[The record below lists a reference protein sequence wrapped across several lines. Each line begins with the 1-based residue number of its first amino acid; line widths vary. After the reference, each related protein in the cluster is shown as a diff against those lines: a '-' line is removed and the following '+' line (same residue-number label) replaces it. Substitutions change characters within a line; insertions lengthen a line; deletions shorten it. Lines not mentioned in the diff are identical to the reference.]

1 MQPMTIPEI
10 ISAVDGTWLNPRKG
24 AAPVTAV
31 CTDSRKIAPGCLFLP
46 WVGERFDGHDFIDR
60 ALDAG
65 AAGCLCARRPELLR
79 PDKFYIQVADTR
91 LALRALASAYRDRFA
106 IPFVQVTGSVGK
118 TTTKEMLAAVLGAKL
133 RVLKTPEN
141 FNNDIGTPLTLL
153 GLGPEHQAAVI
164 ETGMNHFGEIRYL
177 GEMVRP
183 DIAVISNIGDAHI
196 EHLGSRE
203 GILKAKSEIFENLKP
218 EGLAVLN
225 GDDALLNTL
234 DLPFRTV
241 RCGRSEHCAVRVM
254 DMADHG
260 VAGITC
266 TVVSP
271 RDTYHLTIPAPGE
284 HMAYSAAIA
293 VAVGEELG
301 LSTEEITRGAASYE
315 PAGSR
320 MRVLRLRDGR
330 LVLDDCYNANPQS
343 VTAALEILAKTE
355 YPCNAKPIAT
365 PALPNTVI
373 NDVVSIPSS
382 EQITMNTIKYPVI
395 LIIESTNFTT
405 ASSALVLPIIFL
417 ESLRNNFIIIF
428 PIIKIITAFI
438 IFITKLIILD
448 ENPSNNFESS
458 ETFSVLFSLTFS
470 LISSPISVAKKKFI
484 LLSIFRLFHSNFP
497 ITLIIKKRLF

>member
-10 ISAVDGTWLNPRKG
+10 VSAVDGTWLDPREET
-24 AAPVTAV
+24 APITAV

-46 WVGERFDGHDFIDR
+46 WGGERFDGHDFIDA
-60 ALDAG
+60 AL
-65 AAGCLCARRPELLR
+65 ETLR
-79 PDKFYIQVADTR
+79 PGKFYSRVADTR
-91 LALRALASAYRDRFA
+91 LALRALASAYRDRFD
-106 IPFVQVTGSVGK
+106 IPFVQITGSVGK
-118 TTTKEMLAAVLGAKL
+118 TTTKEMISAVLGAQF

-196 EHLGSRE
+196 EYLGSRE
-203 GILKAKSEIFENLKP
+203 GILQAKSEIFENLKP

-241 RCGRSEHCAVRVM
+241 RCGRSEHCDVRVT

-266 TVVSP
+266 TIVSP

-293 VAVGEELG
+293 VAVAEELG
-301 LSTEEITRGAASYE
+301 EDREAVARGAASYE
-315 PAGSR
+315 PTGSR
-320 MRVLRLRDGR
+320 MRVVRLAEGR

-355 YPCNAKPIAT
+355 CGRKVAVLGDMGELGDLTDQAHYNMGALAAMLGIDEVIAIGHKAEKIADGAAQSGGSVT
-365 PALPNTVI
+365 HFATKEEAIRTLTGQLGPDTAMLVKASHAMHFGWIVEQLRQTY
-373 NDVVSIPSS
+373 DRDSS
-382 EQITMNTIKYPVI
+382 K
-395 LIIESTNFTT
+395 
-405 ASSALVLPIIFL
+405 
-417 ESLRNNFIIIF
+417 
-428 PIIKIITAFI
+428 
-438 IFITKLIILD
+438 
-448 ENPSNNFESS
+448 
-458 ETFSVLFSLTFS
+458 
-470 LISSPISVAKKKFI
+470 
-484 LLSIFRLFHSNFP
+484 
-497 ITLIIKKRLF
+497 

>member
-10 ISAVDGTWLNPRKG
+10 ISAVDGTWLNPREG

-46 WVGERFDGHDFIDR
+46 WVGERFDGHDFIDK

-65 AAGCLCARRPELLR
+65 AAGCLCARRPETLR

-241 RCGRSEHCAVRVM
+241 R
-254 DMADHG
+254 
-260 VAGITC
+260 
-266 TVVSP
+266 
-271 RDTYHLTIPAPGE
+271 
-284 HMAYSAAIA
+284 
-293 VAVGEELG
+293 
-301 LSTEEITRGAASYE
+301 
-315 PAGSR
+315 
-320 MRVLRLRDGR
+320 
-330 LVLDDCYNANPQS
+330 
-343 VTAALEILAKTE
+343 
-355 YPCNAKPIAT
+355 
-365 PALPNTVI
+365 
-373 NDVVSIPSS
+373 
-382 EQITMNTIKYPVI
+382 
-395 LIIESTNFTT
+395 
-405 ASSALVLPIIFL
+405 
-417 ESLRNNFIIIF
+417 
-428 PIIKIITAFI
+428 
-438 IFITKLIILD
+438 
-448 ENPSNNFESS
+448 
-458 ETFSVLFSLTFS
+458 
-470 LISSPISVAKKKFI
+470 
-484 LLSIFRLFHSNFP
+484 
-497 ITLIIKKRLF
+497 

>member
-10 ISAVDGTWLNPRKG
+10 VSAVGGTWLNPG
-24 AAPVTAV
+24 AEPAPVTAV
-31 CTDSRKIAPGCLFLP
+31 CTDSRKIAPNSLFLP
-46 WVGERFDGHDFIDR
+46 ITGEKFDGHDFIDK

-65 AAGCLCARRPELLR
+65 AAGCLCARVPDTLR
-79 PDKFYIQVADTR
+79 PDKFYIRVADTR
-91 LALRALASAYRDRFA
+91 LALRALASAYRDKFP
-106 IPFVQVTGSVGK
+106 IPFIQVTGSVGK

-203 GILKAKSEIFENLKP
+203 GILRAKSEIFENLKP

-241 RCGRSEHCAVRVM
+241 RCGQSDHCAVRVT
-254 DMADHG
+254 DVADHG

-266 TVVSP
+266 TIVSP

-284 HMAYSAAIA
+284 HMAYCAAIA

-301 LSTEEITRGAASYE
+301 LDREEITRGAASYE

-355 YPCNAKPIAT
+355 CGRKVAVLGDMGELGALTDQAHYNMGALAAMLGIDEVVAIGDKAEKIADGAAQSGGSVT
-365 PALPNTVI
+365 HFATKEEAARTLTDLLGEDTAMLVKASHAMHFGWI
-373 NDVVSIPSS
+373 V
-382 EQITMNTIKYPVI
+382 EQLKQAY
-395 LIIESTNFTT
+395 
-405 ASSALVLPIIFL
+405 
-417 ESLRNNFIIIF
+417 
-428 PIIKIITAFI
+428 
-438 IFITKLIILD
+438 D
-448 ENPSNNFESS
+448 
-458 ETFSVLFSLTFS
+458 
-470 LISSPISVAKKKFI
+470 
-484 LLSIFRLFHSNFP
+484 
-497 ITLIIKKRLF
+497 

>member
-1 MQPMTIPEI
+1 MEPMSIREI
-10 ISAVDGTWLNPRKG
+10 EKAVRGVWWNPREG
-24 AAPVTAV
+24 AEDVTSV
-31 CTDSRKIAPGCLFLP
+31 TTDSRNVPAGSLFIP
-46 WVGERFDGHDFIDR
+46 IVGEKFDGHRFIDA
-60 ALDAG
+60 ALDQG
-65 AAGCLCARRPELLR
+65 AAGVLCAKLPEDLR
-79 PDKFYIQVADTR
+79 PDKFYIKVADTR
-91 LALRALASAYRDRFA
+91 LALKDLARHYREKFTLPVA
-106 IPFVQVTGSVGK
+106 QITGSVGK
-118 TTTKEMLAAVLGAKL
+118 TTTKDMIAAVLAQKY
-133 RVLKTPEN
+133 RVLKTAEN

-153 GLGPEHQAAVI
+153 GLDHTHEAAVI

-177 GEMVRP
+177 GEMVQP

-241 RCGRSEHCAVRVM
+241 RCGRSEHCAVRVI

-355 YPCNAKPIAT
+355 CGRKVAVLGDMGELGDLTDQAHYNMGALAAMLGIDEVVAIGAKAEKIADGAAQSGGSVT
-365 PALPNTVI
+365 HFATKEEAVHELTDQLGTDTAMLVKASHAMHFGWI
-373 NDVVSIPSS
+373 V
-382 EQITMNTIKYPVI
+382 EQLKQAY
-395 LIIESTNFTT
+395 
-405 ASSALVLPIIFL
+405 
-417 ESLRNNFIIIF
+417 
-428 PIIKIITAFI
+428 
-438 IFITKLIILD
+438 D
-448 ENPSNNFESS
+448 
-458 ETFSVLFSLTFS
+458 
-470 LISSPISVAKKKFI
+470 
-484 LLSIFRLFHSNFP
+484 
-497 ITLIIKKRLF
+497 